1 MSMPTLRVAVG
12 STNPV
17 KVASVK
23 AAFAKS
29 FGAAVVTSSHD
40 VASGVSDQPY
50 GDLETRTDALER
62 AAAALRAD
70 ADADYAVG
78 LEGGVVDAAQ
88 GGLESVA
95 WMAVTRRS
103 DGRRNVAR
111 TRVVPAASARP
122 GLAVSDS
129 RPGSRSRRAILGAIA
144 REPVAAVT
152 PRFRGARRAR

>member
-1 MSMPTLRVAVG
+1 MPTLRVAVG

-50 GDLETRTDALER
+50 GDLETRTGALER

-70 ADADYAVG
+70 ADAD
-78 LEGGVVDAAQ
+78 LS
-88 GGLESVA
+88 L
-95 WMAVTRRS
+95 
-103 DGRRNVAR
+103 
-111 TRVVPAASARP
+111 
-122 GLAVSDS
+122 
-129 RPGSRSRRAILGAIA
+129 IHI
-144 REPVAAVT
+144 
-152 PRFRGARRAR
+152 

>member
-12 STNPV
+12 SANPV

-50 GDLETRTDALER
+50 GDLETRTGALER

-95 WMAVTRRS
+95 WMAVTRRR

-111 TRVVPAASARP
+111 TASFLLPPRVTRLLRGEEP
-122 GLAVSDS
+122 GYDKME
-129 RPGSRSRRAILGAIA
+129 LGDADDVVFSLSLIHI
-144 REPVAAVT
+144 
-152 PRFRGARRAR
+152 